1 MTTLLQLDAQIP
13 INKSILKKR
22 MSTTQ
27 IVKTNQF
34 FSVISN
40 FVSLQMFQYY
50 ILRKYYSL
58 FCLCF
63 AFLSTVTT
71 ILIIYGFSFSDI
83 VSHEK
88 LPQFLV
94 ELL

>member
-1 MTTLLQLDAQIP
+1 
-13 INKSILKKR
+13 
-22 MSTTQ
+22 MSATQ
-27 IVKTNQF
+27 IVKSQ

-40 FVSLQMFQYY
+40 FVSLKMFQYY
-50 ILRKYYSL
+50 ILRKYCGL

-63 AFLSTVTT
+63 AILSTVTT
-71 ILIIYGFSFSDI
+71 ILLTFEFSFAEN